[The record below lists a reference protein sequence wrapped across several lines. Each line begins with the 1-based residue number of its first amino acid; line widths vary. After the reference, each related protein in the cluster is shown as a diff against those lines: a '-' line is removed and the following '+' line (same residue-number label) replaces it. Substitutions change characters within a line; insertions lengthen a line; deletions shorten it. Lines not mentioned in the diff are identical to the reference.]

1 MLTTLRFVSFA
12 FHVDSLPFLPQPNYV
27 PTLEDEIE
35 MLRTKLVEDLKRQG
49 KTGTPVTPET
59 FAIWQEKK
67 KKARAEAAAK
77 KVEAELKKK
86 KGGKG
91 LSVLSG
97 RDLYEYK
104 RELFSKVDDEA
115 DSSDMVLPPRS
126 SSDDADEE
134 KDELAAAVEQVAEQ
148 IRSDLFLQD
157 ADDDLNDIDDD

>member
-1 MLTTLRFVSFA
+1 LSILS
-12 FHVDSLPFLPQPNYV
+12 QPNYV

-59 FAIWQEKK
+59 FAIWQETK
-67 KKARAEAAAK
+67 KKARADAAAK

-115 DSSDMVLPPRS
+115 DSNDMVLPPRL
-126 SSDDADEE
+126 SSDDADEGN
-134 KDELAAAVEQVAEQ
+134 DDVAAAVEQVAEQ
-148 IRSDLFLQD
+148 VRSDLFLQD